1 MRKFWVAYKSE
12 ISPIS
17 TTVVVLQENEKAN
30 ANTFYCI
37 LKQRYEKERLQG
49 FDHWKERNIISWS
62 LIEE

>member
-1 MRKFWVAYKSE
+1 MRKFWVTYRNE

-17 TTVVVLQENEKAN
+17 STIVTLQENEKAN
-30 ANTFYCI
+30 ANTFYYI
-37 LKQRYEKERLQG
+37 LKQRYEKEHLSG